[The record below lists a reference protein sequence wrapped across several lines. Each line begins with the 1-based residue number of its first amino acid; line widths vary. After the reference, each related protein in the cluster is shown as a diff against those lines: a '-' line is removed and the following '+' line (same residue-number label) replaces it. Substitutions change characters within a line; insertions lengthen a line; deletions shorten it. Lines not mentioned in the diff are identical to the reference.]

1 MFEQIRRI
9 GRRRA
14 AASLLALAFVSLVA
28 VPAVSAV
35 EPTTPPPA
43 GPAGPL
49 VPGHPG
55 LPRADFLRGVVRA
68 DLTVVKRDGSTVLVH
83 YERGEITALSDTSIT
98 VKGRDG
104 KSATFT
110 VTPDTRVRVK
120 RRLATISD
128 LEVGDR
134 VMVFG
139 TNDNGTYTAFLI
151 RCVVKAPAST
161 S

>member
-14 AASLLALAFVSLVA
+14 AASLLALTLAAIVA

-43 GPAGPL
+43 GAGPL
-49 VPGHPG
+49 VPGRPG
-55 LPRADFLRGVVRA
+55 LERAGLLRGVVRA

-83 YERGEITALSDTSIT
+83 YERGEITALSETSIT
-98 VKGRDG
+98 VEGRDG
-104 KSATFT
+104 VSATFAL
-110 VTPDTRVRVK
+110 TPDTRVREK
-120 RRLATISD
+120 RRPAALGD

-151 RCVVKAPAST
+151 RCVVKAPVS

>member
-14 AASLLALAFVSLVA
+14 AASLLALTFAALVA

-43 GPAGPL
+43 GAGPL
-49 VPGHPG
+49 VPGRPG
-55 LPRADFLRGVVRA
+55 PQRADLLRGVVRA

-83 YERGEITALSDTSIT
+83 YERGEIAALSETSIT
-98 VKGRDG
+98 VRGRDG
-104 KSATFT
+104 RSVTFAL
-110 VTPDTRVRVK
+110 TPDTRVREK
-120 RRLATISD
+120 RRPAAISD
-128 LEVGDR
+128 LDVGDR

-151 RCVVKAPAST
+151 RCLVKAPAT
-161 S
+161 SS

>member
-14 AASLLALAFVSLVA
+14 VAGLLALTFAALVA

-43 GPAGPL
+43 GAGPL
-49 VPGHPG
+49 VPGRPG
-55 LPRADFLRGVVRA
+55 LPRADLLRAVVRA
-68 DLTVVKRDGSTVLVH
+68 DLTVVRRDGSTVLVH
-83 YERGEITALSDTSIT
+83 YERGEITALSETSIT

-104 KSATFT
+104 KSATFAL
-110 VTPDTRVRVK
+110 TPDTRVRE
-120 RRLATISD
+120 RRRPATISD

-139 TNDNGTYTAFLI
+139 TNDNGAYTAFLI
-151 RCVVKAPAST
+151 RCVVKAPAT
-161 S
+161 SS

>member
-14 AASLLALAFVSLVA
+14 AASLLALAFAALLT

-43 GPAGPL
+43 GAGPL
-49 VPGHPG
+49 VPGRPG
-55 LPRADFLRGVVRA
+55 PQRADLLRGVVRA

-83 YERGEITALSDTSIT
+83 YERGEITALSETSIT

-104 KSATFT
+104 ISATFAL
-110 VTPDTRVRVK
+110 TPDTRVREK
-120 RRLATISD
+120 RRPATISD

-151 RCVVKAPAST
+151 RCVVKAPAT
-161 S
+161 SS